1 MTIPNIITIFRIILI
16 PIYLLFF
23 YSDLNNSLLIAGAIF
38 ILAGI
43 SDFLDGYIAR
53 RYDQTSNLG
62 TILDP
67 IADKL
72 MSFAIL
78 ISFTTNKI
86 IPSWILIFMSVKEGL
101 MIVGGGVLYLFK
113 GKQIVASNKF
123 GKLATILFYVAAL
136 SVIFK
141 LDSMVSLVLFSLM
154 VIVNIIAFINY
165 LLNYLK
171 IRNKVI
177 IE

>member
-1 MTIPNIITIFRIILI
+1 
-16 PIYLLFF
+16 
-23 YSDLNNSLLIAGAIF
+23 
-38 ILAGI
+38 
-43 SDFLDGYIAR
+43 
-53 RYDQTSNLG
+53 
-62 TILDP
+62 
-67 IADKL
+67 
-72 MSFAIL
+72 
-78 ISFTTNKI
+78 
-86 IPSWILIFMSVKEGL
+86 